1 MTTQNGRA
9 FNEWLRAQLKAKKM
23 SQRQLAQQSGVD
35 HSTIS
40 RLIRG
45 DRMPSLGT
53 ATKLAR
59 GLRELRDDA
68 DTPQYLGLVAA
79 GNTNPTARVEYAL
92 RADELLS
99 EPQVRQIME
108 YYLAVRMRRYG
119 RAFQPTEINAG
130 CRSGTGADPGSDR
143 HIGQPGRGHDARDRQ
158 HGPSHLTHRRSG
170 TGALLSTHL
179 GTTRVRPPRSGSR
192 GQRTPASGAPAF
204 AIPPRSMTRRQDPAR
219 YTEIVPSRGRFES
232 IDRFPEAGRRRDD
245 RLGRTAA
252 CRADGGLV
260 QGVADDHERS
270 AALRHGSAP
279 AVDRDRRAGADQG
292 IAVRLGRLEVGER
305 AQRQLV
311 DHPPRRYA
319 PPPGRRRESRRPGG
333 RPGAGAPDRTRQARR
348 PRRPPRPDP
357 PRPMVRS
364 VSPARRSTEMATR
377 APPCDPATA
386 PRGRRATAR
395 PRPSRSG

>member
-23 SQRQLAQQSGVD
+23 SQRQLAQLSGVD

-119 RAFQPTEINAG
+119 RAFQPTDMNG
-130 CRSGTGADPGSDR
+130 GVD
-143 HIGQPGRGHDARDRQ
+143 
-158 HGPSHLTHRRSG
+158 
-170 TGALLSTHL
+170 
-179 GTTRVRPPRSGSR
+179 
-192 GQRTPASGAPAF
+192 RTPERTA
-204 AIPPRSMTRRQDPAR
+204 
-219 YTEIVPSRGRFES
+219 
-232 IDRFPEAGRRRDD
+232 
-245 RLGRTAA
+245 GRTATSA
-252 CRADGGLV
+252 SPVGATMRGTV
-260 QGVADDHERS
+260 STVRS
-270 AALRHGSAP
+270 ISRT
-279 AVDRDRRAGADQG
+279 AG
-292 IAVRLGRLEVGER
+292 RE
-305 AQRQLV
+305 
-311 DHPPRRYA
+311 
-319 PPPGRRRESRRPGG
+319 PGRY
-333 RPGAGAPDRTRQARR
+333 
-348 PRRPPRPDP
+348 
-357 PRPMVRS
+357 
-364 VSPARRSTEMATR
+364 
-377 APPCDPATA
+377 
-386 PRGRRATAR
+386 
-395 PRPSRSG
+395 